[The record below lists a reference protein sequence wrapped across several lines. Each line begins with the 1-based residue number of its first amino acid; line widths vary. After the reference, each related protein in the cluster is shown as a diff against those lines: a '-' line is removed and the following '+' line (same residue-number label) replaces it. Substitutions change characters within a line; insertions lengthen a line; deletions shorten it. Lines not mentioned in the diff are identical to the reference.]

1 MCYAV
6 GVVAQTPVLKISVDA
21 SSAHSVLPVQRQPF
35 AAKLQMIAT
44 VASKGLWPFSRCRT
58 VISSNL
64 LPCQASPDYD
74 HIV

>member
-1 MCYAV
+1 MV
-6 GVVAQTPVLKISVDA
+6 LQSLSGVVAQTPVLKISVDA
-21 SSAHSVLPVQRQPF
+21 CSAHSVLPVQRQPF

-44 VASKGLWPFSRCRT
+44 VASKGLWPFGT